1 MITISGSFS
10 GYSVDDLAAAATFYR
25 DVLGLEV
32 TDAGAGLDVAL
43 PVGRVFLYPK
53 GDHEPA
59 SFTVLNLEVP
69 DIDAAVDELAAA
81 GVTLERYPGMAQDA
95 KGVLRGKASNM
106 GPDIAWFT
114 DPAGN
119 ILSVLAN

>member
-81 GVTLERYPGMAQDA
+81 GVTLERYPGMSQDA

-119 ILSVLAN
+119 ILSVLTN